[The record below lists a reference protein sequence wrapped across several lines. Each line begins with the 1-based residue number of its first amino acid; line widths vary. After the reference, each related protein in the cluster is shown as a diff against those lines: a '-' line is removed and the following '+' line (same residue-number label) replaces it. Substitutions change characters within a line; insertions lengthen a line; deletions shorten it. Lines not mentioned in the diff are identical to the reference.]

1 MSVCVYSIQITI
13 PLNPTAVMN
22 SKKININDGRPKAL
36 QVETSEITVVS
47 SPISYLADDA
57 TFNNVL
63 KSIKTS
69 WLFSNANVDSFPH
82 QANTDGNILPNFMEQ
97 LLSSGFKSMVFLPG
111 ETPTSEDACLMAW
124 HLVCRCIAVNFVH
137 EMSESG
143 ITRDTTPFVP
153 DFPIDLWL
161 FENLTNHHAKSLTP
175 PDQKYKPKLHVVIDI
190 SAPIAVTIDHL
201 ELLFLMRLGDSLNDF
216 QVTME
221 RIFTFDESDVDQ
233 KNINDFK
240 PFSKRRPSESQIRA
254 RKKCRIGDVD
264 FDLSSC
270 VVVKAV
276 YFNATLPI
284 KVKPEQ
290 KKKFE
295 EKEPPTPVPKKCPI
309 LLKAPTIDEVSDNYN
324 LPRGESYDTQKLSVN
339 AVANITSPI
348 TLEADPSL
356 LYAIKRSLPG
366 SPRVLTPK
374 IRSPSGGSPVSS
386 SPTISHSASLSSM
399 NIDDV
404 ESQFEGYQDEDYFV
418 IESVTQ
424 QSSTSHASATGQ
436 ARFESTAEFG
446 GETSLKYLDR
456 ESTSAKH
463 LSLSTGESVTT
474 HDETGHKTPTNQ
486 LPPSPGEL
494 QQPPRPVTSQYN
506 TGYKQDQSVKGSADN
521 QGELSND
528 LHGKGQSSQT
538 CEEGD
543 AATQDTS
550 SALQFSIDDSP
561 SSITTQDNTH
571 VICSH
576 KEDTLSATGLNNIR
590 NAQIAAPSQW
600 QLQVSISNICA
611 IPVINATGL
620 TAKVSASNVS
630 LTETPLLAAD
640 GTDEQEKAKP
650 YKAEDDSSYDYQPS
664 VKVRIELGPRI
675 YNYYPTLEEI
685 NIPCVVQLHVTGV
698 DAGLLLPLM
707 DNLAMMFD
715 DEIKSSI
722 SVPIYIILEGNQFL
736 IMQTP
741 EGHAEDFSS
750 LNISVGSVS
759 IQRGPEVP
767 KLALWKMQQS
777 VTEIPGN
784 AYPYQQAEHSS
795 TVIDSTT
802 TTELE
807 ELKGLLSSINSFSAS
822 LQPQLQRLGNLPQA
836 QRIDQ
841 TLGEL
846 QRTVEMIGG
855 HSEPPPRYSE
865 SVDYESTSTAI
876 SALQKEIESLKQE
889 RQLLEEEVK
898 HSQEQLQ
905 LKDAEVTHM
914 VSELV
919 KSKDSEVAMKQVL
932 FQLNNQIQDVVMEN
946 DQYKA
951 AMSRAGLQIRKH

>member
-1 MSVCVYSIQITI
+1 MD
-13 PLNPTAVMN
+13 
-22 SKKININDGRPKAL
+22 SKKVNVNDGRPKAL

-47 SPISYLADDA
+47 SPISYLADDT

-69 WLFSNANVDSFPH
+69 WLFSNANVDCFPH
-82 QANTDGNILPNFMEQ
+82 QANDGNILPNFMEE
-97 LLSSGFKSMVFLPG
+97 LLSFGFKSMVVLPG
-111 ETPTSEDACLMAW
+111 ETSTSENACLMTW
-124 HLVCRCIAVNFVH
+124 HLACRCIAINFVH

-161 FENLTNHHAKSLTP
+161 FENLTNSQAKSLTP
-175 PDQKYKPKLHVVIDI
+175 PDQKYKPKLHAVVDI
-190 SAPIAVTIDHL
+190 SAPVAVTIDHL

-221 RIFTFDESDVDQ
+221 RIFTFDESDADQ
-233 KNINDFK
+233 KNIDDYK

-254 RKKCRIGDVD
+254 RKKGRIGDID

-284 KVKPEQ
+284 KVKPEEN
-290 KKKFE
+290 KKFE
-295 EKEPPTPVPKKCPI
+295 EKEATTPVPKKCPI
-309 LLKAPTIDEVSDNYN
+309 LLKAPTIDELSDNYN

-356 LYAIKRSLPG
+356 LYTIKRSLPG

-399 NIDDV
+399 NVDDV

-418 IESVTQ
+418 IENKLSVTQ
-424 QSSTSHASATGQ
+424 QSSISHGSTTGQ
-436 ARFESTAEFG
+436 ARFESTAEFAR
-446 GETSLKYLDR
+446 ETSLKYLDR
-456 ESTSAKH
+456 ESKSAKH
-463 LSLSTGESVTT
+463 LSLSTGESVTS
-474 HDETGHKTPTNQ
+474 HNETGHKTPTNQ
-486 LPPSPGEL
+486 LPPSPGES
-494 QQPPRPVTSQYN
+494 QQPAQPVKYN
-506 TGYKQDQSVKGSADN
+506 TGYKQDQSVKGSADD

-528 LHGKGQSSQT
+528 FHIGQSSQT

-543 AATQDTS
+543 AATKDTS
-550 SALQFSIDDSP
+550 SILQFSIDDSP
-561 SSITTQDNTH
+561 STQDNTH
-571 VICSH
+571 VICSD
-576 KEDTLSATGLNNIR
+576 KEDTLNATGLNNIR
-590 NAQIAAPSQW
+590 NAKIAALSQW

-620 TAKVSASNVS
+620 TAKVSASNIS
-630 LTETPLLAAD
+630 LKETPLSVAS
-640 GTDEQEKAKP
+640 GTDEEEKAKL

-664 VKVRIELGPRI
+664 VKIRIELGPRI

-722 SVPIYIILEGNQFL
+722 SVPVYIILEGNQFL

-767 KLALWKMQQS
+767 KLALWKMQQP

-784 AYPYQQAEHSS
+784 AYPYQQAAHSS

-807 ELKGLLSSINSFSAS
+807 ELKGLLSSINSFTAS
-822 LQPQLQRLGNLPQA
+822 LQPQLQKIGNLPQA

-865 SVDYESTSTAI
+865 SVDYEGASTAI

-905 LKDAEVTHM
+905 LKDAEVTQM
-914 VSELV
+914 VGELV